1 VQLTLPMLSIACRVT
16 SVTNQLPFWV
26 STQTESLHA
35 ICSWVI
41 WKVPYFKK
49 NESFRILSIFLSGS
63 KPSRFDQI
71 YFMKQKS
78 IGFFIFENFPKLL
91 AVLTLSLNLSTLKRR
106 WEYWHYWRG
115 DELSRASWI
124 LTQQYFFWGGGC
136 YFGWRHIRGF
146 KDIRVQYSSKGE
158 IIASCWF
165 FPTIEII
172 LNSDKDE
179 KHRWK

>member
-1 VQLTLPMLSIACRVT
+1 MQLTLPMLSIACRVT

-115 DELSRASWI
+115 DELSRTSWI
-124 LTQQYFFWGGGC
+124 LTEQYFFWGGGC
-136 YFGWRHIRGF
+136 YLAEDTSGDLKTSEFSIHLR
-146 KDIRVQYSSKGE
+146 
-158 IIASCWF
+158 
-165 FPTIEII
+165 
-172 LNSDKDE
+172 E
-179 KHRWK
+179 KLLQAADFSQQLKSF